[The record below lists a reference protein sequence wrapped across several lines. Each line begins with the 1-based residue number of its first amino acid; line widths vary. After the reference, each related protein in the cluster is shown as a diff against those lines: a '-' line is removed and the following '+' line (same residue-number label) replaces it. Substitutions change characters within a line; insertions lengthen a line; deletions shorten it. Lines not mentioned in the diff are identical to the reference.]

1 MKNILLLSVVTIL
14 INLPVFAKELIAIEL
29 GQDHLLT
36 KKFSKVW
43 IENPTLISAQPKGS
57 QVYLKALGIGR
68 TQIRLD
74 NESYTVVSTPIGSLK
89 TFTDWTLLSKKFLG
103 LQVDFCE
110 DVVCLKGKLYRY
122 TDFEKILQLI
132 QMHGSAL
139 YWAVDADDIL
149 KKKISAYSEK
159 FLRDKG
165 LTPLKLMYGQPW
177 RIQYTSK
184 DFASDYKKSMQLL
197 GILAVENK
205 QKIEVADNVRVAV
218 QITEV
223 KKEFGRAIG
232 IKWPGTYS
240 AQILDGEATKIL
252 PIDVSAIANENEGQ
266 VKVLAS
272 PTLICRSGKEAEFFA
287 GGEFPIRILN
297 FKVNDVV
304 WKKYGIGMKIK
315 PVIDS
320 IGQMSIQIESEVSS
334 LDKSVSVDGI
344 PGIHT
349 HRVLSHFDLIKSQT
363 IALSGLLKN
372 ETGDSS
378 EGVPFL
384 KQIPILGHL
393 FSSQDYRESKT
404 ELVIFVTPELMKQE
418 GDATP

>member
-1 MKNILLLSVVTIL
+1 MKKITCALIICTFFQVIVV
-14 INLPVFAKELIAIEL
+14 AKELIVVEL
-29 GQDHLLT
+29 GQDHLLK
-36 KKFSKVW
+36 KKFSKIW
-43 IENPTLISAQPKGS
+43 IENPNLIAAQPKGA

-89 TFTDWTLLSKKFLG
+89 TFTDWSVISKKFLD
-103 LQVDFCE
+103 LQIDFCE
-110 DVVCLKGKLYRY
+110 DVVCLKGKLYRFS
-122 TDFEKILQLI
+122 DFEKIIGLI
-132 QMHGSAL
+132 QRHGSAL
-139 YWAVDADDIL
+139 YWAVDADQKL
-149 KKKISAYSEK
+149 KNRMSSYIEK
-159 FLRDKG
+159 YLRDKG
-165 LTPLKLMYGQPW
+165 LTPLKIMYGQPW
-177 RIQYTSK
+177 RIQYSAK
-184 DFASDYKKSMQLL
+184 EYASDYKKNLQQI
-197 GILAVENK
+197 GVLAVENK
-205 QKIEVADNVRVAV
+205 QKIEIADNIRVAV

-223 KKEFGRAIG
+223 KKEFGRSIG

-240 AQILDGEATKIL
+240 AQIIDGEATKIL
-252 PIDVSAIANENEGQ
+252 PIDVSAVANESSGD

-349 HRVLSHFDLIKSQT
+349 HRVISHFDLIKSQT

-372 ETGDSS
+372 ESGSSS
-378 EGVPFL
+378 EGMPFL
-384 KQIPILGHL
+384 RQLPILGLL

-418 GDATP
+418 TAGIQ